1 MRKKSKYGMPSP
13 ETRND
18 FEHNINLTIDEIN
31 KSTNKSLLQNRMM
44 VMGDSLQK
52 LHKLPNGRINPITV
66 DEKIRLHSN
75 TLDWQK
81 YFPAEWVNKIVKEK
95 DGM

>member
-1 MRKKSKYGMPSP
+1 MPPP

-31 KSTNKSLLQNRMM
+31 RSTNMSLIQNRMM

-52 LHKLPNGRINPITV
+52 LRKLPNGRINLLTV

-81 YFPAEWVNKIVKEK
+81 YLPAEWINKIAKEK
-95 DGM
+95 EGM